1 LTPKS
6 VSLATEEAYPST
18 ASDHGTAKPVIPD
31 YEMLRLIGR
40 GAYGEVWL
48 ARSTTGLYRAVKVV
62 RRSAFDHDRPFE
74 REFDGIQK
82 FEPISHSE
90 SQVHILH
97 VGRNAAGG
105 YFYYVMELADDASAC
120 VPADLNGRLDPEI
133 LLHED
138 TKPAPHQ
145 ETRPASAVP
154 SPATYIPKTL
164 KHELHTRGR
173 LPFEECVQ
181 IGLALTNA
189 LAHLHKSGLVHRD
202 VKPSNIIFVNGVPK
216 LADIGL
222 VTSVDA
228 TRSFVG
234 TEGYLAPEGPGTPQA
249 DLYSLGK
256 VLYETARD

>member
-1 LTPKS
+1 MGTGASGPLTPKS
-6 VSLATEEAYPST
+6 ESLARGEDYSST
-18 ASDHGTAKPVIPD
+18 ASDHGAAELVIPD

-74 REFDGIQK
+74 REFNGIQK

-105 YFYYVMELADDASAC
+105 YFYYVMELADDASGC
-120 VPADLNGRLDPEI
+120 GRLNPEI
-133 LLHED
+133 PSHED
-138 TKPAPHQ
+138 TKPAPQ
-145 ETRPASAVP
+145 QQTRPTSATP
-154 SPATYIPKTL
+154 SPAAYIPKTL

-173 LPFEECVQ
+173 LPFEECVR

-202 VKPSNIIFVNGVPK
+202 VKPSNIIFVNGIPK

-234 TEGYLAPEGPGTPQA
+234 TEG
-249 DLYSLGK
+249 
-256 VLYETARD
+256 

>member
-1 LTPKS
+1 
-6 VSLATEEAYPST
+6 E
-18 ASDHGTAKPVIPD
+18 IP
-31 YEMLRLIGR
+31 
-40 GAYGEVWL
+40 
-48 ARSTTGLYRAVKVV
+48 
-62 RRSAFDHDRPFE
+62 
-74 REFDGIQK
+74 
-82 FEPISHSE
+82 
-90 SQVHILH
+90 
-97 VGRNAAGG
+97 
-105 YFYYVMELADDASAC
+105 
-120 VPADLNGRLDPEI
+120 
-133 LLHED
+133 LHED

-145 ETRPASAVP
+145 ESRPASAVP

-234 TEGYLAPEGPGTPQA
+234 TEGYLAPMDPGTP
-249 DLYSLGK
+249 
-256 VLYETARD
+256 